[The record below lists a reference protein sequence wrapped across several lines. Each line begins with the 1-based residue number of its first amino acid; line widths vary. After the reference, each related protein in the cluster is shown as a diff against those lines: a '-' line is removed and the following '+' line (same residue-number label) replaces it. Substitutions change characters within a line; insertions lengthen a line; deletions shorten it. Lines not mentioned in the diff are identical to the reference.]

1 MPNLNYDLMKL
12 ENVTLDNDTRND
24 LAKYALNLLNEFQY
38 KEIMRNMSA
47 VQEKNKFYNWYQ
59 GITEIEMVGISNWAM
74 SSSVL
79 DYTNYDIETYASS
92 GLIRSRNYGQFL
104 NITGVDLNLRLLLD
118 IKVPEVIKE

>member
-1 MPNLNYDLMKL
+1 MKL